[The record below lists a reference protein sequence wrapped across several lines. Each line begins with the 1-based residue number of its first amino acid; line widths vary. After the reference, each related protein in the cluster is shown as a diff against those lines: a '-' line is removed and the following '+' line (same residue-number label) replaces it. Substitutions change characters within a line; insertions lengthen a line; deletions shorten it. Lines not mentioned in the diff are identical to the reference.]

1 MNSFCCFIGL
11 AIVALGINA
20 QSNDSTIPLPT
31 ITEICVANID
41 QTIDYSNNYGGWIE
55 IYNPTDKDITLDGW
69 HISDEAE
76 MPAKHKLSGYGV
88 LSPNQYQCVFFDH
101 NAADGVYGPDA
112 SKQVRFKLD
121 RNGGTLYFSANG
133 TDVDFSVTYPASVPR
148 CSYARVDLT
157 GNEWQYCGLPTPGAA
172 NAGHYA
178 QMRLDAPQ
186 VDYDS
191 RLFTSGFNVQVNIPS
206 GTTLRYTLDGS
217 TPTLANGETSTDGRF
232 NISQTTVL
240 RLRLFAD
247 GFLPSGVVTRTY
259 IYKDWDYYLPI
270 VAIATD
276 PRNLYDNW
284 IGCYVNGKNGIIDR
298 GSTVKSNLNMDWER
312 PVNFEYLTADGK
324 MILNQEAGFEV
335 MGGYS
340 RHFNPASFKV
350 KAKKLYDDNGDF
362 GNPVFAGKPYCKYKQ
377 LIIRN
382 GGNNNR
388 TDGGPRIKD
397 AITQQVLTSSGYY
410 VDAQEYQPAHVFING
425 RYLAMMNVRE
435 PNNRFHGCANYGY
448 DDDTMDGFEYSGGGY
463 HQKGG
468 DREAFDRLIALSE
481 NAGTETG
488 YAEVCGLLDMEE
500 FVRYMAVICYTG
512 SSDWLLNGNNVK
524 GYRTQ
529 EDGKFHFVLF
539 DQDVT
544 WERTDNVVAVEG
556 VTKNEVLVLYNNLK
570 RSKDFCRQFV
580 TSYCI
585 LHGSVYTPQRCQA
598 VADSICSLVE
608 KALSLENRQASR
620 TYNKMQKEMWGEDF
634 RNARIQSLANAYNL
648 GEGMFVTV
656 NTNSAKACIHMEGQA
671 LPSNN
676 FSGLLFGAVRLR
688 AETAE
693 GYAFLGWKGS
703 DGQWLSREKEC
714 IIEEGGTYTA
724 VYETALRADI
734 SPVCINEISAANDIF
749 VNDYGKRADWIE
761 LYNRGDKPVHMAGMY
776 FSDDPSEPTKY
787 RLEAVWGVNTTIKP
801 NGRMVIWCD
810 GKSSLTQ
817 PHLPFKLKN
826 TDGGFLSIQS
836 ADGKWKDTIRYDVHS
851 SKESIGRYPD
861 GGCSYYTFYRPT
873 IGTQNMNTMYDTFVG
888 TIPGMGISNLSSD
901 DIVSV
906 AYYTLDGKRTEPQN
920 GIYIKVVYYRNGH
933 SSASK
938 IMVKNGVPDKRH

>member
-1 MNSFCCFIGL
+1 MRRICCFLG
-11 AIVALGINA
+11 IVLLALGVHAKN
-20 QSNDSTIPLPT
+20 NGTERHLP
-31 ITEICVANID
+31 IVTEICVANID
-41 QTIDYSNNYGGWIE
+41 QTIDHSNNYGGWIE
-55 IYNPTDKDITLDGW
+55 LYNPTGKDIALDGW
-69 HISDEAE
+69 YVSDEASV
-76 MPAKHKLSGYGV
+76 PAKHKLSGCGV
-88 LSPNQYQCVFFDH
+88 LPPGAYRCVFFDH
-101 NAADGVYGPDA
+101 NAADGNFGADA
-112 SKQVRFKLD
+112 ARQVRFKLD
-121 RNGGTLYFSANG
+121 RNGGTLYLSANG
-133 TDVDFSVTYPASVPR
+133 KDVDCSVTYPASVPR
-148 CSYARVDLT
+148 CSYARVDLM
-157 GNEWQYCGLPTPGAA
+157 GNEWRYCGLPTPEAA

-178 QMRLDAPQ
+178 ETMLDLPL
-186 VDYDS
+186 VDCDS
-191 RLFTSGFNVQVNIPS
+191 RLFTSGFNVRVDIPS

-217 TPTLANGETSTDGRF
+217 TPTLANGKTSTDGRF
-232 NISQTTVL
+232 SISQTTVL

-247 GFLPSGVVTRTY
+247 GFLPSGIVTRTY
-259 IYKDWDYYLPI
+259 IYKDRDYYLPI
-270 VAIATD
+270 VAVATD
-276 PRNLYDNW
+276 PRNLYDDW
-284 IGCYVNGKNGIIDR
+284 MGCYVNGKNGIIDR
-298 GSTVKSNLNMDWER
+298 GSTVRSNLNMDWER
-312 PVNFEYLTADGK
+312 PVNFEYLTVDGR
-324 MILNQEAGFEV
+324 MIVNQEAGFEV

-340 RHFNPASFKV
+340 RHFAPASFKV
-350 KAKKLYDDNGDF
+350 KARKLYDDNGDF
-362 GNPVFAGKPYCKYKQ
+362 GAPLFAGKPYCKYKQ

-397 AITQQVLTSSGYY
+397 AITQQALTSSGYY

-448 DDDTMDGFEYSGGGY
+448 DDDAMDGFEYSGGGY

-468 DREAFDRLIALSE
+468 DREAFDHLIALSE
-481 NAGTETG
+481 NAGTEAG
-488 YAEVCGLLDMEE
+488 YAEVCALLDMEK
-500 FVRYMAVICYTG
+500 FVRYMAAICYTG
-512 SSDWLLNGNNVK
+512 SYDWLLNGNNVK
-524 GYRTQ
+524 GYRTR

-539 DQDVT
+539 DQDLT
-544 WERTDNVVAVEG
+544 WERTDNVQAIEG
-556 VTKNEVLVLYNNLK
+556 VTKNEVLTIYNNLK
-570 RSKDFCRQFV
+570 RSKAFCRQFV

-585 LHGSVYTPQRCQA
+585 LHGSVYTPERCQA
-598 VADSICSLVE
+598 VADSICRLVE
-608 KALSLENRQASR
+608 KALSFDNRQTSR
-620 TYNKMQKEMWGEDF
+620 TYSKMKKEMWGEDF
-634 RNARIQSLANAYNL
+634 RKARIQSLANAYNL

-810 GKSSLTQ
+810 GKASLTQ

-826 TDGGFLSIQS
+826 ADGGFLSLQS
-836 ADGKWKDTIRYDVHS
+836 ADGKWKDTIRYDAHS
-851 SKESIGRYPD
+851 TKETIGRYPD
-861 GGCSYYTFYRPT
+861 GGCSYYAFYHPT
-873 IGTQNMNTMYDTFVG
+873 IGKRNMTTMYDTLVG
-888 TIPGMGISNLSSD
+888 TIPDTVMPHPSSD

-906 AYYTLDGKRTEPQN
+906 AYYTLDGKRTKPQS
-920 GIYIKVVYYRNGH
+920 GIYIKVVYYRDGH

-938 IMVKNGVPDKRH
+938 IMKP